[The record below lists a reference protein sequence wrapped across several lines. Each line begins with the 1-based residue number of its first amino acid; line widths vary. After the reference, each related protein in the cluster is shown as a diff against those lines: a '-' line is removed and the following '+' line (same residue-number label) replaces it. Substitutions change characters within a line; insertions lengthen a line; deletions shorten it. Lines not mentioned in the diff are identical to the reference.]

1 MLRSIILAGLLSVT
15 AVPAAATAA
24 DAPVPAYSVESTTIG
39 DLLDNTAAKA
49 VLDKY
54 LPGFSTNP
62 QIEMAR
68 SMTLKQIQ
76 GFAPDQFKDE
86 LLAKI
91 NADLAALPGK

>member
-15 AVPAAATAA
+15 AVSAVAAAAEA
-24 DAPVPAYSVESTTIG
+24 SVPAYSVESTTIG
-39 DLLDNTAAKA
+39 DLLDNPTAKA
-49 VLDKY
+49 VLDKN

-68 SMTLKQIQ
+68 TMTLKQVQ

-91 NADLAALPGK
+91 NADLAALPAK

>member
-15 AVPAAATAA
+15 AVPAVAAEAS
-24 DAPVPAYSVESTTIG
+24 VPAYSVESTTIG
-39 DLLDNTAAKA
+39 DLLDNAAAKA
-49 VLDKY
+49 VLDKH

-68 SMTLKQIQ
+68 TMTLKQVQ

-91 NADLAALPGK
+91 NADLAALPAK

>member
-15 AVPAAATAA
+15 AVPAVAAAA
-24 DAPVPAYSVESTTIG
+24 EASVPAYSVESTTIG
-39 DLLDNTAAKA
+39 DLLDNAATKA
-49 VLDKY
+49 VLDKH

-68 SMTLKQIQ
+68 TMTLKQVQ

-91 NADLAALPGK
+91 NADLAALPAK

>member
-1 MLRSIILAGLLSVT
+1 MLRSIILAGLLSIT
-15 AVPAAATAA
+15 AIPAVAAEASA
-24 DAPVPAYSVESTTIG
+24 PAYSVESTTIG
-39 DLLDNTAAKA
+39 DLLDNAAAKA
-49 VLDKY
+49 VLDKH

-68 SMTLKQIQ
+68 TMTLKQVQ

-91 NADLAALPGK
+91 NADLAALPAK